1 MQDICAWST
10 QIAWNGHGLD
20 APPEVVQSA
29 HGYGLGCDD
38 AGVPVMAILDVVHA
52 EQTLARQLWQPARAE
67 DGSEQTVIRCPA
79 RFALSPETIP
89 VPARAL
95 GLDTADILRELGLI

>member
-1 MQDICAWST
+1 
-10 QIAWNGHGLD
+10 
-20 APPEVVQSA
+20 
-29 HGYGLGCDD
+29 
-38 AGVPVMAILDVVHA
+38 MAILDVVHA
-52 EQTLARQLWQPARAE
+52 EQTLARQLWQPAFAE

-95 GLDTADILRELGLI
+95 GQDTAEILRELGLT